1 MGIKTCG
8 LGSRVKILTV
18 MQLNHNGFHEMLLN
32 PTLALMGSRGSMSK
46 KVSF

>member
-18 MQLNHNGFHEMLLN
+18 MQLNHDITWNE
-32 PTLALMGSRGSMSK
+32 K
-46 KVSF
+46 E